1 MAVAQK
7 KRMKLITATASRIHL
22 RTLLTRSSRAGSSPS
37 DAAGMRILPGQG
49 IFHDP
54 IDAATFFDWNF
65 AVTLLRRALLAS
77 TSTFGRP
84 ALATL
89 VRKRS
94 QVFA

>member
-1 MAVAQK
+1 
-7 KRMKLITATASRIHL
+7 
-22 RTLLTRSSRAGSSPS
+22 
-37 DAAGMRILPGQG
+37 MRILPGQG

-84 ALATL
+84 ALATV